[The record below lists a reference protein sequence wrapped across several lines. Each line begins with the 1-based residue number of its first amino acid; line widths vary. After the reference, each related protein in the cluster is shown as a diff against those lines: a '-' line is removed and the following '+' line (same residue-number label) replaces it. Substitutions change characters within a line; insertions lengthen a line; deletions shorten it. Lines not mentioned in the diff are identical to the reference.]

1 MTIYASHIQTTG
13 SLSLSGSVKM
23 KQEDITG
30 ATSTTIDFTAASNF
44 KISLGTDVHITSSNE
59 ASNIGQSGVI
69 VLVQDG
75 TGGRT
80 VSLPPEWKTPRGDA
94 ITFDTTADDVNMI
107 SYYVLSSTEVA
118 INYMGDFS

>member
-30 ATSTTIDFTAASNF
+30 ATSTALNFSAATNF
-44 KISLGTDVHITSSNE
+44 KITLGTNIAITSSNE

-80 VSLPPEWKTPRGDA
+80 VALPPQWKTPRGDS
-94 ITFDTTADDVNMI
+94 ITFDTTGHDINMI
-107 SYYVLSSTEVA
+107 SYYILSGSDVA
-118 INYMGDFS
+118 VNYMGDFS

>member
-1 MTIYASHIQTTG
+1 
-13 SLSLSGSVKM
+13 M
-23 KQEDITG
+23 KQEEITG
-30 ATSTTIDFTAASNF
+30 ATETALNFSDATNF
-44 KISLGTDVHITSSNE
+44 KISLGTNITISSSEEVN
-59 ASNIGQSGVI
+59 NVGQSGVI

-80 VSLPPEWKTPRGDA
+80 VALPSEWKTPRGDS
-94 ITFDTTADDVNMI
+94 ITYDTGANNVNMI